1 MFVDADRFKAINDS
15 YGHTVGDHLLV
26 ATLLDHADRRMYAA
40 KRTQR
45 GAVTAAAAAAAAS

>member
-15 YGHTVGDHLLV
+15 YGHTVGDHVLV